1 MKTLAVCAA
10 SGARTSLGGTL
21 VETAFLLRTGIA
33 AIAASPLADADG
45 EQVTMCFDKA
55 IDPYLVGEERAAE
68 LAAPALAEALSQ
80 LGEEGESLSLRLLL
94 CLDAPRSPAVRSER
108 GERGERGEQAA
119 GAVVAQRL
127 HARARELSPGI
138 TLEVCARGSA
148 GAAFALPQA
157 LEALAS
163 RQMDALVLGG
173 VHTDYDPATIADL
186 AAQGRLHGPK
196 NLDAVIP
203 GEAAAFVVLMRE
215 DTARRLRLEPAAR
228 ITGIGSAMARARPDN
243 DESVFDAKGLTTAVR
258 AAAAEL
264 VTEQL
269 RAGWLLT
276 DHTFESSRILE
287 WQTMATRAHA
297 LFGSPYHLESPAQ
310 RLGHLGAASL
320 PLAIALAAEGWKRG
334 YAPSAIAIALA
345 GSEAGERGAIVLVSN
360 V

>member
-33 AIAASPLADADG
+33 AIAASPLADAEG

-55 IDPYLVGEERAAE
+55 LDPYLVGEERAAE

-94 CLDAPRSPAVRSER
+94 CLDAPRSPAVR
-108 GERGERGEQAA
+108 GERGERGAQAA
-119 GAVVAQRL
+119 SALVAQRL
-127 HARARELSPGI
+127 HARARDLSPGI

-228 ITGIGSAMARARPDN
+228 ISGIGSATARARPDN
-243 DESVFDAKGLTTAVR
+243 DESVFDARGLTTAVR

>member
-10 SGARTSLGGTL
+10 SGARTPLGGTL

-33 AIAASPLADADG
+33 AIAASPLADAEG

-55 IDPYLVGEERAAE
+55 IDPYLVGDERAAV
-68 LAAPALAEALSQ
+68 LAAPALEEALSQ

-94 CLDAPRSPAVRSER
+94 CLDAPRGAAV
-108 GERGERGEQAA
+108 RGEQAA

-127 HARARELSPGI
+127 HAQASEFSPGI
-138 TLEVCARGSA
+138 TVEVCARGSA
-148 GAAFALPQA
+148 GAAFALPRA
-157 LEALAS
+157 LEALAA

-173 VHTDYDPATIADL
+173 VHTDYDPATIAAL
-186 AAQGRLHGPK
+186 AGQGRLHGPK

-203 GEAAAFVVLMRE
+203 GEAAAFVILMRE
-215 DTARRLRLEPAAR
+215 STARRLHLEPAAR
-228 ITGIGSAMARARPDN
+228 ISGIGSATTRALADN
-243 DESVFDAKGLTTAVR
+243 DESVMDAKGLTTAVR

-269 RAGWLLT
+269 RAGWLIT
-276 DHTFESSRILE
+276 DHTFESTRILE

-297 LFGSPYHLESPAQ
+297 LFGSPYQLEAPAQ

-334 YAPSAIAIALA
+334 YAPSAIAMALA
-345 GSEAGERGAIVLVSN
+345 GSETGERGAIVLVSN

>member
-80 LGEEGESLSLRLLL
+80 LGKEGESLSLRLLL
-94 CLDAPRSPAVRSER
+94 CLDAPRSAAVRS
-108 GERGERGEQAA
+108 ERGEQAA

-148 GAAFALPQA
+148 SAAFALPQA

-186 AAQGRLHGPK
+186 AAQGRLHGPR

-228 ITGIGSAMARARPDN
+228 ISGIGSATARARPDN

-269 RAGWLLT
+269 RAGWLIT

-287 WQTMATRAHA
+287 WQTMAT
-297 LFGSPYHLESPAQ
+297 
-310 RLGHLGAASL
+310 
-320 PLAIALAAEGWKRG
+320 
-334 YAPSAIAIALA
+334 
-345 GSEAGERGAIVLVSN
+345 
-360 V
+360 

>member
-10 SGARTSLGGTL
+10 SGARTALGGTL

-33 AIAASPLADADG
+33 AIAASPLADAEG

-55 IDPYLVGEERAAE
+55 LDPYLVGEERAAE

-94 CLDAPRSPAVRSER
+94 CLDAPRVSAV
-108 GERGERGEQAA
+108 RGERGEQAA

-148 GAAFALPQA
+148 GAAFALPKA
-157 LEALAS
+157 LEALAG

-173 VHTDYDPATIADL
+173 VHTDYDPEIIADL

-215 DTARRLRLEPAAR
+215 STARRLRLEPAAR
-228 ITGIGSAMARARPDN
+228 ISGVGSATARARPDN

-269 RAGWLLT
+269 RAGWLIT

-334 YAPSAIAIALA
+334 YAPSAIAMALA